1 MQLIG
6 GIKPTLKRRTSS
18 LIDLFEGFLKFSL
31 VCIVAKDCEMQ
42 EKQEKEFCLINKEYL
57 ADEPFRDIPHLQA
70 KLDQLKG
77 MFMGYDA
84 THTGEIDYP
93 TMSRILQEFGVFQNP
108 LELKTL
114 VQEITGN
121 TGSTVPYKDFTMV
134 MLGRRSTMCQ
144 RIMHYNGKGGGAVKM
159 PSLMDAGTYVTF
171 LECTLSGVPSPLTT
185 LPPPP
190 PPSPADGFS
199 ET

>member
-1 MQLIG
+1 ML
-6 GIKPTLKRRTSS
+6 TE
-18 LIDLFEGFLKFSL
+18 LFVLLQGKN
-31 VCIVAKDCEMQ
+31 AKDREMQ

-57 ADEPFRDIPHLQA
+57 ADEPFRDIPNLQA

-84 THTGEIDYP
+84 TRTGEIDYP

-144 RIMHYNGKGGGAVKM
+144 RIMHYDGKGGGAVKR
-159 PSLMDAGTYVTF
+159 PSLMDAGPYITY

-190 PPSPADGFS
+190 PPSPADGCS